1 MLTTKK
7 CKACKEEIDAKA
19 TKCPK
24 CGTDQRGFFK
34 KHPIIT
40 GILVLFF
47 IGLIA
52 SAGGSKNSSTTNT
65 DSSTKE
71 TATKTEPKAQPTQ
84 QAPAKPEIIT
94 ASVLIN
100 DYDKNKLSADEKYK
114 DKLVQ
119 TTAYIKN
126 ISSDVTGQYYLA
138 LNPTNDQYYFG
149 TSLQCFFADKSS
161 LTSLENGQSVT
172 VTGTMDEMSL
182 GIVILKNCSV
192 VK

>member
-1 MLTTKK
+1 MKK
-7 CKACKEEIDAKA
+7 CKTCREEIDQKA

-24 CGTDQRGFFK
+24 CGTDQRGFFR

-40 GILVLFF
+40 GILVLFL

-52 SAGGSKNSSTTNT
+52 SAGGGKNSSSG
-65 DSSTKE
+65 SSESSNKE
-71 TATKTEPKAQPTQ
+71 ATTKTEPTTKPTE
-84 QAPAKPEIIT
+84 QAPAKPEIVT
-94 ASVLIN
+94 ASVLVA

-126 ISSDVTGQYYLA
+126 ISSDITGQYYLA

-149 TSLQCFFADKSS
+149 TSLQCFFKDKAE
-161 LTSLENGQSVT
+161 LTSLANGQAIT
-172 VTGTMDEMSL
+172 IKGTMDEMSL
-182 GIVILKNCSV
+182 GTIILRDCAVIK
-192 VK
+192 